1 MNKSLPYLPCLFSIP
16 HAPQECPVMLA
27 EAGRLAR
34 AELEISLL
42 YSGLGKEELGTV
54 LPHAQS

>member
-1 MNKSLPYLPCLFSIP
+1 MPLKSAESSVLL
-16 HAPQECPVMLA
+16 V

-54 LPHAQS
+54 LPNDK